1 MLNFPLDQCK
11 FKARTWHKVKYKP
24 KDDAEFLEI
33 SPDEF
38 IEIRETLCESS
49 KGDAKVYLE
58 EIYKMIIRWCNDDSN
73 ITDSESNNSSLDNFT
88 KEQKDTVSN
97 SSLSSFETDSNLSRT
112 KRMDRKQKK
121 RKKKKKKTREGKNS
135 TQEEDSLPRIV
146 EKAAMI
152 TSEKKNNKNNNHNHS
167 KERVN
172 DNLINLND
180 NIVESFTNIDNG
192 VPLDKFHD
200 KLYQSNHQYLPA
212 WNTDKKV
219 QVLMLL
225 YLH

>member
-1 MLNFPLDQCK
+1 MLNFPLDQRK
-11 FKARTWHKVKYKP
+11 FKARTWHKVRYKP

-49 KGDAKVYLE
+49 KEDAKVYLE
-58 EIYKMIIRWCNDDSN
+58 DIYKMIIRWCNDDST

-121 RKKKKKKTREGKNS
+121 RKKKKKKKRKENNS
-135 TQEEDSLPRIV
+135 TQEED
-146 EKAAMI
+146 
-152 TSEKKNNKNNNHNHS
+152 
-167 KERVN
+167 
-172 DNLINLND
+172 
-180 NIVESFTNIDNG
+180 
-192 VPLDKFHD
+192 
-200 KLYQSNHQYLPA
+200 
-212 WNTDKKV
+212 
-219 QVLMLL
+219 
-225 YLH
+225 